1 MHHSSTAVMLFLRPS
16 CVSASVCNE
25 GAAVAVRSQCVY
37 VVRVVQVRAYVCESL
52 RAN

>member
-1 MHHSSTAVMLFLRPS
+1 MHHRSTAVMLFLRLS
-16 CVSASVCNE
+16 CVSSSVCDE
-25 GAAVAVRSQCVY
+25 GAVAVRSLRVY